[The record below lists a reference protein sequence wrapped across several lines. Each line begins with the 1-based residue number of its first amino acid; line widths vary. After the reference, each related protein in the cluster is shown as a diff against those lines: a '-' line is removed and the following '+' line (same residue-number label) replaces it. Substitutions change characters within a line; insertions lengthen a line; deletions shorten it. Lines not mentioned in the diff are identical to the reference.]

1 MTRLRLTL
9 LCPLGF
15 PNKSNIINSKMAYR
29 LSLLLSL
36 LLAGISL
43 HAQTAIEEIK
53 NNTEYYSA
61 EGDGY
66 DVYDAK
72 NNAMLVINNRIASWV
87 SSSTEESS
95 VTEGGVSYVSQ
106 SSEVK
111 QFALTALQ
119 DVEYVVLEDE
129 PERARVFCWVAKSDV
144 QKMFDLRRQ
153 KALEYIETGKK
164 AEQRLQIDDALR
176 NYYWALM
183 LSRSIPDAMGAVR
196 AEFGGQEEYCQSFL
210 PMKIKSVLAGVNA
223 RIDGSVKVG
232 DRYVVHVY
240 LTYEGNDVA
249 TLQLHYSDGNS
260 RVGPVTARDGI
271 ADLELSAL
279 PHDEKLGLRYEYSFR
294 TEAENLD
301 PELRILFREMKAP
314 TIENARVEIPLK
326 VDEKKGTIEAAK
338 KAREGVSS
346 GMVGI
351 SESIVSEEVKIPKR
365 IAFTGVDNADSL
377 YAIMTEVENAIRNRS
392 ISDVEQYFTREAFGV
407 LDTLVNKTGTIT
419 VSSSSPWYD
428 FVDAGDLVLARFCR
442 VRLKFRNGRSFSE
455 GITFRFCK
463 ESGKIESLAFAL
475 TKKAE
480 ADIFNAAASWPEV
493 SRFTILRFMEDY
505 QTAYALKRLHY
516 IDKIYSDEAVIMT
529 GTVLRAKA
537 PLEGKPIT
545 LGGSNSVVKYTQMD
559 KREFIDRLRRQFSSR
574 EYVHLTYEDNV
585 TKAMNSQYA
594 GKKGTIF
601 AVEIKQYY
609 HSPAYSDEGYLTL
622 VFDVSGQSPLIYV
635 RLWQP
640 DKTTL
645 AKAGGEFKDID
656 EFVSEIHM

>member
-1 MTRLRLTL
+1 MMRHGATLFLPLSFLNNMKMSHRL
-9 LCPLGF
+9 P
-15 PNKSNIINSKMAYR
+15 
-29 LSLLLSL
+29 LLLLLFLPFFSL
-36 LLAGISL
+36 QGQS
-43 HAQTAIEEIK
+43 AIEEIK
-53 NNTEYYSA
+53 NNPDYYSA

-72 NNAMLVINNRIASWV
+72 NNAMLLINNRIASWV
-87 SSSTEESS
+87 SSSTEERS
-95 VTEGGVSYVSQ
+95 VTEGDVSYSSQ

-129 PERARVFCWVAKSDV
+129 PDKARVFCWVAKSDV
-144 QKMFDLRRQ
+144 QGMFDLRRQ

-210 PMKIKSVLAGVNA
+210 PMKIKSVLAGVSA
-223 RIDGSVKVG
+223 SIEGSDKVG
-232 DRYVVHVY
+232 DQYVVH
-240 LTYEGNDVA
+240 LKLSYEGNDVA
-249 TLQLHYSDGNS
+249 TIQLHYSDGNS
-260 RVGPVTARDGI
+260 RVGPVTARDGA

-279 PHDEKLGLRYEYSFR
+279 PHDDKLGLRYEYSFR

-301 PELRILFREMKAP
+301 PELRVLFSEMKAP
-314 TIENARVEIPLK
+314 TIENSRVEIPVK
-326 VDEKKGTIEAAK
+326 VDEKKGTIEAGK
-338 KAREGVSS
+338 KAKDGVSS
-346 GMVGI
+346 SLAGI
-351 SESIVSEEVKIPKR
+351 GEAVVSEQVRIPKQ
-365 IAFTGVDNADSL
+365 IAFSGVDNADSL
-377 YAIMTEVENAIRNRS
+377 YVIMTEVEKAIKDHS
-392 ISDVEQYFTREAFGV
+392 IEAVRDYFTPGAYGV

-419 VSSSSPWYD
+419 VASGSPWYD

-442 VRLKFRNGRSFSE
+442 VKMKFKNGRSFSE
-455 GITFRFCK
+455 GITFRFGK

-516 IDKIYSDEAVIMT
+516 IDKIYSEEAVIMT
-529 GTVLRAKA
+529 GTVLKAKA
-537 PLEGKPIT
+537 PLEGRPIT
-545 LGGSNSVVKYTQMD
+545 LGGSDSVVKYTQMD
-559 KREFIDRLRRQFSSR
+559 KREFMDRLRAQFKAR

-585 TKAMNSQYA
+585 TKVVNSQYA
-594 GKKGTIF
+594 GKGTIF

-609 HSPAYSDEGYLTL
+609 HSPVYSDEGYLTL

-640 DKTTL
+640 DKTEL
-645 AKAGGEFKDID
+645 AKAGGEFMGID
-656 EFVSEIHM
+656 EFVGKIHM

>member
-1 MTRLRLTL
+1 MIRLGFTL
-9 LCPLGF
+9 LRPLGF
-15 PNKSNIINSKMAYR
+15 RNNSFTINSKMSFR
-29 LSLLLSL
+29 VSLLFFL
-36 LLAGISL
+36 LLVGFSL
-43 HAQTAIEEIK
+43 HAQTAIEKIK
-53 NNTEYYSA
+53 SNPEYYSA

-66 DVYDAK
+66 DVYEARK
-72 NNAMLVINNRIASWV
+72 NAMLLINNRVASWV
-87 SSSTEESS
+87 SSSTQESS
-95 VTEGGVSYVSQ
+95 VTEGEVGYISQ

-129 PERARVFCWVAKSDV
+129 PERARVFCWVSKSDV
-144 QKMFDLRRQ
+144 QGMFDLRRQ

-183 LSRSIPDAMGAVR
+183 LSRSIPDAMGSVR

-210 PMKIKSVLAGVNA
+210 PMKIKSVLSGLSA
-223 RIDGSVKVG
+223 RIEGSEKVG
-232 DRYVVHVY
+232 DQYVVHLH

-249 TLQLHYSDGNS
+249 TIQLHYSDGNS

-279 PHDEKLGLRYEYSFR
+279 PHDNKLGLRYEYSFR

-301 PELRILFREMKAP
+301 PELRILFSEMKAP

-326 VDEKKGTIEAAK
+326 VDEKKGTIEASK
-338 KAREGVSS
+338 KAKSGVSS
-346 GMVGI
+346 GVAGVG
-351 SESIVSEEVKIPKR
+351 EAVVSEQVRIPKR

-377 YAIMTEVENAIRNRS
+377 YAIMLEVERAIRNQS
-392 ISDVEQYFTREAFGV
+392 IADVEHYFTKESFGV

-419 VSSSSPWYD
+419 VSSSSPQYE
-428 FVDAGDLVLARFCR
+428 FVDAGELVLARFCR

-455 GITFRFCK
+455 GITFRFGK

-516 IDKIYSDEAVIMT
+516 IDRIYSDEAVIMT
-529 GTVLRAKA
+529 GTVLKSRA
-537 PLEGKPIT
+537 PLEGRPIT
-545 LGGSNSVVKYTQMD
+545 LGGSDNVVKYTQMD

-585 TKAMNSQYA
+585 TKTVNSQYA
-594 GKKGTIF
+594 EKGKIF
-601 AVEIKQYY
+601 AMEIKQYY
-609 HSPAYSDEGYLTL
+609 HSPVYSDEGYLTL

-640 DKTTL
+640 DKTSL
-645 AKAGGEFKDID
+645 AKAGGEFIGID